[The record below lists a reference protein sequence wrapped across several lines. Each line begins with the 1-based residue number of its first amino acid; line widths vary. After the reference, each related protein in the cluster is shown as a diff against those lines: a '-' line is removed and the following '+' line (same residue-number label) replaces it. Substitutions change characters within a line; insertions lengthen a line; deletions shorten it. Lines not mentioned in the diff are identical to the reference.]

1 MTGDSKVEKNRKKP
15 GRQKGCEKT
24 GGRKKGT
31 PNKNSLKI
39 REALDAHGFNV
50 IEEFL
55 KCYRQLH
62 PIERMPE
69 IKFIMKF
76 MYPQLSEV
84 TEVPSVAVNPGK
96 ANESTAKLLS
106 MVSGVK

>member
-1 MTGDSKVEKNRKKP
+1 MTDSKVEKTRKP
-15 GRQKGCEKT
+15 GRQKGCSKT

-50 IEEFL
+50 MQEFIEAYQMLEP
-55 KCYRQLH
+55 R
-62 PIERMPE
+62 ERLQE
-69 IKFIMKF
+69 VKFIMKF

-84 TEVPSVAVNPGK
+84 AEVPQAPVNPNK
-96 ANESTAKLLS
+96 AGESTAKLLS
-106 MVSGVK
+106 MVSGK

>member
-1 MTGDSKVEKNRKKP
+1 MTNESKVEKNRKP
-15 GRQKGCEKT
+15 GREKGCAKT

-39 REALDAHGFNV
+39 REALDAQSFNV
-50 IEEFL
+50 IEEFVQAYQML
-55 KCYRQLH
+55 EPR
-62 PIERMPE
+62 ERLQE

-84 TEVPSVAVNPGK
+84 TEVPTAPVNPNK

-106 MVSGVK
+106 MVSGK